1 MIILNFWNLL
11 GFIFENKIKLF
22 LTDWFGTTQKEISV
36 SSIVSLYRWIKK
48 NIRLVGFALGI
59 YSLIYTIK
67 NFLRTCYFLCKNED

>member
-67 NFLRTCYFLCKNED
+67 NFLRTCNFLCKNED